1 MEQGNNFK
9 RTLGTILAGIGL
21 ILLLVACFAFMSSDG
36 QVLGFDLVGMKKLAP
51 TVLGLILMVVGVSM
65 INRA

>member
-1 MEQGNNFK
+1 MEGGNSFK

-21 ILLLVACFAFMSSDG
+21 ILLLIACFAFMSSDN
-36 QVLGFDLVGMKKLAP
+36 QVLGFDLQGMKKLAP

-65 INRA
+65 INRS